1 MHNKEK
7 ARRTAAQLRN
17 HFEVEREL
25 AARVLNSS
33 RDERRTILP
42 DLYDELFARVPDH
55 PRLTRQI
62 TAEMRSAAIESR
74 LRILRPHLCKNMHF
88 LEFAPGD
95 CALSYAVCPLVESV
109 TAVDI
114 SDQRSLGASQPENF
128 NLILYDGY
136 ELGLSES
143 SVDMAFSYQFLE
155 HLHPEDVGI
164 HLRNAGRLLKEG
176 GVYIFDT
183 PHRFTGPHDISG
195 AFGNELKCL
204 HFQEWTYREMFEL
217 LRQHGFGSCFAYAGG
232 KVRKSYLMNI
242 LKLSVEGII
251 GMLPRRLEKLCS
263 ARMFQGVTVMA
274 VKG

>member
-1 MHNKEK
+1 VHNKDK
-7 ARRTAAQLRN
+7 VRRTAEQLRN

-25 AARVLNSS
+25 ASRVLNAS
-33 RDERRTILP
+33 RDERRIILP
-42 DLYDELFARVPDH
+42 TLYDELFARVPDH

-62 TAEMRSAAIESR
+62 TPEMRAVAIESR
-74 LRILRPHLCKNMHF
+74 LRILRPHLSKGMHF

-95 CALSYAVCPLVESV
+95 CALSHAVCPLVKSV

-136 ELGLSES
+136 ELDLAES

-164 HLRNAGRLLKEG
+164 HLRNAARVLKEG

-183 PHRFTGPHDISG
+183 PHRFSGPHDISS

-217 LRQHGFGSCFAYAGG
+217 LRQHGFGSCFSYAGG
-232 KVRKSYLMNI
+232 KVRKSYLINF
-242 LKLSVEGII
+242 LKLSVERII
-251 GMLPRRLEKLCS
+251 GMLPCRWTRTCS
-263 ARMFQGVTVMA
+263 ERIFQGVTVMA